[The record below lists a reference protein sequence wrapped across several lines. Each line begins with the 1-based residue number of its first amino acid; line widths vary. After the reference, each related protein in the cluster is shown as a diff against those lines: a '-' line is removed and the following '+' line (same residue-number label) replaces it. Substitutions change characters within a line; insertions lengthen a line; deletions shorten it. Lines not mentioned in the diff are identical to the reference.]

1 MRHQFFILVICYLRP
16 KQSALYE
23 IIFTT
28 LVVDVLLCALNCGD
42 TKDKVMST
50 LFSAIATLCFWL
62 RYPIIILRAYARP
75 SSVKNRSSF
84 TEVFSMKKMSWKF
97 LYSFWKSDN
106 EGALAWRSLLKLNT
120 AQVFFIYFFSW
131 NIYFYRA
138 PPMLL

>member
-16 KQSALYE
+16 KQSALYG

-28 LVVDVLLCALNCGD
+28 LVVDVLLCALDCGD
-42 TKDKVMST
+42 TIDKVVST
-50 LFSAIATLCFWL
+50 LFFAVAALCFRL
-62 RYPIIILRAYARP
+62 IIILRRYARP
-75 SSVKNRSSF
+75 PSVKNKSSF

-97 LYSFWKSDN
+97 LYSLWKNDN
-106 EGALAWRSLLKLNT
+106 EGTLVWRSLLKLSNT
-120 AQVFFIYFFSW
+120 QVFFIYFFSW